1 MFVLPTPSSRPP
13 SRFVLALV
21 MFLIV
26 YGAFSILSDLMKYAI
41 PYVHHVISPYIPH

>member
-21 MFLIV
+21 MFLII
-26 YGAFSILSDLMKYAI
+26 YGIFSVLSDLMHFAV
-41 PYVHHVISPYIPH
+41 PYVSNHFPFVSR